1 MQLERL
7 KTDVKAAGL
16 NSKLNLLDS
25 CLFTAQS
32 CLHVDYLSLL
42 VVRFSFFFFCCW
54 VLLSFSVLVSVGGME
69 LVKELLN
76 PNL

>member
-42 VVRFSFFFFCCW
+42 VVLFFSFFCCW